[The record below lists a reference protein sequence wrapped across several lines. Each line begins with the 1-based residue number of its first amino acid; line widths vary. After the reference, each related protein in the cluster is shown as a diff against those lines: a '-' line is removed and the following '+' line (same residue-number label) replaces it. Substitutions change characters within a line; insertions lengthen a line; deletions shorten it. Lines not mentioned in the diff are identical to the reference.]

1 MASMSSRDVVSTRT
15 VRHDRRTT
23 QIVTLRAAPG
33 SGLGRV
39 NDGAV
44 PRPVTDIGGTPVRR
58 TALALAAA
66 LSVVALAGCGDDTG
80 DSADTDVV
88 LPPPPTTDAV
98 PGQSELPNAD
108 W

>member
-1 MASMSSRDVVSTRT
+1 M
-15 VRHDRRTT
+15 
-23 QIVTLRAAPG
+23 
-33 SGLGRV
+33 
-39 NDGAV
+39 
-44 PRPVTDIGGTPVRR
+44 RR